1 MLCNRR
7 LLMGYLQE
15 YFDKGFTPKDLF
27 EELQR
32 LVEQYNAVTGRYL
45 YLYVAAMFKHLPG
58 ISMEEDDFYIFRDML
73 QSVHDFDEIDVYIE
87 TPGGNGVTAEQIAKF
102 LHSKFKRVN
111 FVISGEAKSAG
122 TILAMAGNEIY
133 MTETGSLGP
142 IDAQVSIGRTV
153 VSAYDYIEWITD
165 KINEAEKTG
174 RLNPVDATMI
184 AQITPGEIQLV
195 NHSMEYAKDL
205 VKEWLQKYKFNGWTK
220 TETRQEIVTDKMKKD
235 RAETVAEDLAKHSR
249 WRTHGRSLGIED
261 LESIGIKVVNLEE
274 QKNIAEI
281 IYRIQFVCRLIQ
293 ESTSIYKLFYSK
305 DEKIF
310 KNAVAA
316 NIRNNPPQ
324 GVPQDIP
331 HDAEVVQIEIP
342 CAKCG
347 RRHKFFKKLVNN
359 NNIDVEMEKQNV
371 KPLPK
376 EDSFTCDCGNV
387 IDLKAVKNELDMLP
401 KKK

>member
-1 MLCNRR
+1 
-7 LLMGYLQE
+7 MGYLEE
-15 YFDKGFTPKDLF
+15 YINKGFTLNGYF

-32 LVEQYNAVTGRYL
+32 LVEQYNKITGRYL
-45 YLYVAAMFKHLPG
+45 YLYVAAMFKRVQG

-102 LHSKFKRVN
+102 LHSKFKKVN

-142 IDAQVSIGRTV
+142 IDAQVPIGRTV
-153 VSAYDYIEWITD
+153 VSAYDYMDWISN
-165 KINEAEKTG
+165 KMKEAQITG

-195 NHSMEYAKDL
+195 NHSLEFAKDL
-205 VKEWLQKYKFNGWTK
+205 VKEWLQNYKFDGWNK
-220 TETRQEIVTDKMKKD
+220 TETRQKIVKDQMKNK
-235 RAETVAEDLAKHSR
+235 RAKKVAAELANHSR
-249 WRTHGRSLGIED
+249 WRTHGRSLGIDD
-261 LESIGIKVVNLEE
+261 LESIGIKVVSLEDKKE
-274 QKNIAEI
+274 IAEI
-281 IYRIQFVCRLIQ
+281 IYRIQFVCKLIQ
-293 ESTSIYKLFYSK
+293 ETSSIYKIFFSK

-310 KNAVAA
+310 KTAVAA
-316 NIRNNPPQ
+316 NIQNNPPQ
-324 GVPQDIP
+324 GLPQGIP
-331 HDAEVVQIEIP
+331 HDAKVVQIDIP

-347 RRHKFFKKLVNN
+347 RRHKFFKKLVDN

-387 IDLKAVKNELDMLP
+387 IDLKAVKNDLDMLP
-401 KKK
+401 KIK

>member
-1 MLCNRR
+1 
-7 LLMGYLQE
+7 MGYFKE
-15 YFDKGFTPKDLF
+15 YIDKGLTPTELF

-32 LVEQYNAVTGRYL
+32 LVEQYNAITGRYL
-45 YLYVAAMFKHLPG
+45 YLYVAAMSNTAMSKRVQD
-58 ISMEEDDFYIFRDML
+58 ITMEEDDFYIFRDML

-153 VSAYDYIEWITD
+153 ISAYDYMEWID
-165 KINEAEKTG
+165 NKMDEANLTG
-174 RLNPVDATMI
+174 TLNPVDATMI

-195 NHSMEYAKDL
+195 NHSLEFSKDL

-220 TETRQEIVTDKMKKD
+220 TETRQKKVTDKMKNN
-235 RAETVAEDLAKHSR
+235 RAKKAAEELANHSR
-249 WRTHGRSLGIED
+249 WRTHGRSLGIDD
-261 LESIGIKVVNLEE
+261 LESIGIKVVSLDDTKE
-274 QKNIAEI
+274 IAEI
-281 IYRIQFVCRLIQ
+281 IYRIQFVCKLIQ
-293 ESTSIYKLFYSK
+293 DSSSIYKIFFSK

-316 NIRNNPPQ
+316 NIQNNFPQ
-324 GVPQDIP
+324 GLPQGIPQD
-331 HDAEVVQIEIP
+331 AKVVQIEISS
-342 CAKCG
+342 AK
-347 RRHKFFKKLVNN
+347 LT
-359 NNIDVEMEKQNV
+359 I
-371 KPLPK
+371 P
-376 EDSFTCDCGNV
+376 NV
-387 IDLKAVKNELDMLP
+387 IGM
-401 KKK
+401 